1 MAFLMTDFGMPNF
14 RSIGRSA
21 IMLECADA
29 SMPQQRRLW
38 TLAQAAR
45 GWTHID
51 EAVVGAGNLTVV
63 FDCHALDFETL
74 RAQLETGWAHALDQR
89 LKERTVEIAVHYGGN
104 DGVDLRDVAQVAG
117 LSEEEAI
124 TLHARANYIVSFV
137 GFLPGFAYLDGLD
150 ERLHRP
156 RRAQPRARVPAGS
169 VALAGA
175 QSGVYPFDSPGGWHL
190 IGRTD
195 ARMFDPSREP
205 AALLQPGD
213 RVRFVP
219 A

>member
-1 MAFLMTDFGMPNF
+1 MAFLMKEFGTPNL
-14 RSIGRSA
+14 RRVGPSA
-21 IMLECADA
+21 IVLECADA

-38 TLAQAAR
+38 TLARAAR
-45 GWTHID
+45 DWTHID
-51 EAVVGAGNLTVV
+51 EAVVGAGNLTVF
-63 FDCHALDFETL
+63 FDRHALDVEAL
-74 RAQLETGWAHALDQR
+74 RAQLETGWARARDEALN
-89 LKERTVEIAVHYGGN
+89 ERTIEIPVRYGGN
-104 DGVDLRDVAQVAG
+104 DGIDLREVAQASG
-117 LSEEEAI
+117 LSEAETIA
-124 TLHARANYIVSFV
+124 LHASTNYIVSFV

-150 ERLHRP
+150 ERLQRP

-169 VALAGA
+169 VAIAGT
-175 QSGVYPFDSPGGWHL
+175 QSAVYPFDSPGGWHL

-213 RVRFVP
+213 RVRFIP